1 MTSASFPLDFSFY
14 SESSLT
20 EAGEDFKEIANVRR
34 DGDFLVIETVND
46 ENPETVFDEF
56 MNYVISFPHP

>member
-20 EAGEDFKEIANVRR
+20 EAGEDFKEIANFRR
-34 DGDFLVIETVND
+34 DGEFLVIETVND